1 MSRLPVAILI
11 SVACLAAQPVAAQP
25 VPVVESLV
33 ADGLA
38 ANPTL
43 ARFSAATEAASASTR
58 AARSAFGPTVGIE
71 ARGTVAEGGRT
82 IDLPLGELL
91 NPVYETL
98 DELRAR
104 DGLPPTFPR
113 LEDEAFALARTEV
126 DVRLVAEQPVFVPA
140 LGASLRA
147 ARAQEAAAEAARDA
161 YAAELAGA
169 IRAAYWRYRAAAR
182 GVEVQEAA
190 ARRVAEFQRRAE
202 RERAAGAG
210 LRVAVVRAS
219 AEVLAVETD
228 LREAERAR
236 TLALASLNRLVGRP
250 LSTPAPEDPEAPVPD
265 TLPAGPLRL
274 VTEADPS
281 TEITADEL
289 ETSAVAAR
297 AELIALGAA
306 VDARDAAVSAARAE
320 FLPTLGVRVDAGA
333 TGGQDALDE
342 PFVLASAVVRWRPF
356 GSAGDGAR
364 VARARAERAV
374 AEAERAATE
383 ADIRLQVRDAH
394 ERLAVAY
401 ADLRFAGER
410 VALGEE
416 GFRLTTRLV
425 SLGDANQADFIDA
438 QTALTQAEQALIVAR
453 FEVLARLAEL
463 EAATGLRLRL
473 DSLSTASR

>member
-1 MSRLPVAILI
+1 MTKRQRLALRHWSMVLWFVALPA
-11 SVACLAAQPVAAQP
+11 SAQPALEA
-25 VPVVESLV
+25 LV
-33 ADGLA
+33 AEGLA

-43 ARFSAATEAASASTR
+43 ARFSAASEAASASTR
-58 AARSAFGPTVGIE
+58 AARGAFGPTVGIE

-104 DGLPPTFPR
+104 DGLPPAFPR
-113 LEDEAFALARTEV
+113 LEDESIALARTEA

-147 ARAQEAAAEAARDA
+147 ARAQEAAAVATREA
-161 YAAELAGA
+161 YAAELRGA

-190 ARRVAEFQRRAE
+190 ARRVAEFRRRAE

-219 AEVLAVETD
+219 AEALAVETD
-228 LREAERAR
+228 LREAKRGQ

-250 LSTPAPEDPEAPVPD
+250 LDAPVPEAVEAPLPD

-274 VTEADPS
+274 VTEADPAS
-281 TEITADEL
+281 VVTAEDL
-289 ETSAVAAR
+289 EAAAVAAR
-297 AELIALGAA
+297 AELAALGAA
-306 VDARDAAVSAARAE
+306 VEARDAAVSAARAE

-333 TGGQDALDE
+333 TGGRDALDE

-356 GSAGDGAR
+356 GASGDGAR
-364 VARARAERAV
+364 VARARAERAA
-374 AEAERAATE
+374 AEADRAAAE

-401 ADLRFAGER
+401 ADLRSAGER
-410 VALGEE
+410 VALGDE

-425 SLGDANQADFIDA
+425 ALGDANQADFIDA
-438 QTALTQAEQALIVAR
+438 QTALTQAEQARSVAR

-463 EAATGLRLRL
+463 EAATGLRLR
-473 DSLSTASR
+473 